1 MAEPKPGT
9 SDAKPKK
16 PRAKKKDVAAPGTP
30 EAAMDAGREA
40 ETSGP
45 VTLEALRAAIEE
57 KVAIAEKD
65 TQKIVEANDFILDR
79 IARYQGQLSSEER
92 GRLSAIVASAHARL
106 SELQK
111 KGKEMT
117 GERAAASSGE
127 EAPASSGNEQIDALQ
142 RRVAAMRAQ
151 REMNAK
157 NPMLSESQREQLAGK
172 IDQDLSAMEA
182 ELKALLPPEEPAEVR
197 ALKAQIA
204 TLEKQRDTNAGMVS
218 GSMQEKVLADYNRRI
233 AELQGQ
239 LGVAAGTGAATEV
252 KPEVTVEHGA
262 IEDFTDELERA
273 EYQFT
278 SQQATPD
285 QWKAWLEQKLQAFPD
300 GDPRRKLVLDKYFE
314 LQEQARAVGEGMR
327 GLAEFAQRAGAT
339 EVAPPTP
346 EVAPAQPPPSARELM
361 SIAKI
366 RAQLHDAPPEVLKAA
381 IEQAKFAETKA
392 MLETEASRVK
402 LIELVKS
409 LSGREDLQALRG
421 PALEQ
426 LAVTLGVPAA
436 ALEGAL
442 GRQQAAL
449 EQRAREEVR
458 KETQAGLKKV
468 IAKGAAYVGLGA
480 VLNRF
485 LPGWGAL
492 TAGVRMVETWR
503 QGGAEEKK
511 VQERLAQ
518 FQKQLEEGDLRDPKA
533 LVSEILRDLAADAA
547 SAKREQIDGQM
558 VIHDAESLEILTA
571 HCRTQVKEYLQERYP
586 NLSVEQR
593 KELMRVSGAL
603 YMMDHANATLEA
615 KVAAQQP
622 GGFGKLI
629 ATLDKVLGSKVLRG
643 GETAKERMLTTAV
656 FAAAGAM
663 ARELPVIRNIL
674 FAYTGFKTGEMLA
687 SGITRRMG
695 RYDVTKPVAAAALAG
710 ETLEK
715 GVLDRARAQ
724 LLDGELRTKNPAEY
738 QQLREAVER
747 HELAL
752 LTRAEV
758 ATDFVAER
766 TAAMEA
772 TLAQK
777 QKLERERQV
786 VVNGARIAGAVAGA
800 VLGPQIVEWIAKKM
814 HPETPAAKPTEVA
827 PTPES
832 ETDPRMELLS
842 TRQAKDGWVH
852 IRAKQFYGIEHPEL
866 SGEQIVA
873 KMEGHKQMLA
883 ELRASHGYKYAA
895 NPRHWDDR
903 AFPLKYIELGKADAI
918 SSGVLAEDGRT
929 TLVSLR
935 GEGVLPYDETGTGT
949 PKGHLQFYATKA
961 KFGFEGGAPVA
972 GREITTGDVRYLDA
986 GDTAMSEDEYQQW
999 LTEHPDTQLAEVRP
1013 GGGGRWATVEILG
1026 GGDERETIR
1035 VPAGEAAARGG
1046 SADVTFGDAAD
1057 SATVEI
1063 TPGGLVKQGGVEFL
1077 TKYTP
1082 YERGQILEQIEHD
1095 RGVARELAW
1104 QIEEWRQKY
1113 GDRPGF
1119 AAFER
1124 AVQGRLS
1131 DVGERIRNEF
1141 DILAGRTP
1149 GDVTAEMTRIGMVST
1164 EDVARIELDALDQ
1177 RLNLR
1182 TTAERAAAALSRLRP
1197 GGGGGV

>member
-1 MAEPKPGT
+1 MAEPTPGT

-40 ETSGP
+40 TEGGP

-79 IARYQGQLSSEER
+79 IARYQGQLSSDER
-92 GRLSAIVASAHARL
+92 GRLSAIAASAHARL
-106 SELQK
+106 TELQQK
-111 KGKEMT
+111 AKEVT
-117 GERAAASSGE
+117 GGRPAAASK
-127 EAPASSGNEQIDALQ
+127 EAPVSSSGNEQIDALQ

-151 REMNAK
+151 RAMNAK

-172 IDQDLSAMEA
+172 IDQDLAAMEA
-182 ELKALLPPEEPAEVR
+182 ELASLRPPEEPAETR
-197 ALKAQIA
+197 ALKTQIA
-204 TLEKQRDTNAGMVS
+204 KLEKERDTNAGMVS

-233 AELQGQ
+233 AELQEK
-239 LGVAAGTGAATEV
+239 LKGAPATEAAQPPAV
-252 KPEVTVEHGA
+252 EEAPTVAPEISPVGT
-262 IEDFTDELERA
+262 A
-273 EYQFT
+273 E
-278 SQQATPD
+278 A
-285 QWKAWLEQKLQAFPD
+285 
-300 GDPRRKLVLDKYFE
+300 
-314 LQEQARAVGEGMR
+314 
-327 GLAEFAQRAGAT
+327 AT

-346 EVAPAQPPPSARELM
+346 EVAATQSPPSARELM

-366 RAQLHDAPPEVLKAA
+366 RAQLVDAPPEALKAA
-381 IEQAKFAETKA
+381 IERAKFSETKA
-392 MLETEASRVK
+392 VLETEATREP
-402 LIELVKS
+402 LIELVKT
-409 LSGREDLQALRG
+409 LGGLEGDQALRG
-421 PALEQ
+421 PAIER
-426 LAVTLGVPAA
+426 LAAAMGVPAA
-436 ALEGAL
+436 AIEGAL
-442 GRQQAAL
+442 ARQRSAL

-468 IAKGAAYVGLGA
+468 IVKGAAYVGLGA

-511 VQERLAQ
+511 VQGKLAQ

-533 LVSEILRDLAADAA
+533 LMSELLRDLAADAA
-547 SAKREQIDGQM
+547 SAKREQIDGLKPTAGEIKDPSVM
-558 VIHDAESLEILTA
+558 AAWCRRDTARYLE
-571 HCRTQVKEYLQERYP
+571 ERYP
-586 NLSVEQR
+586 NLSAEQR
-593 KELMRVSGAL
+593 KELARASATL
-603 YMMDHANATLEA
+603 YMMDHATATLEA

-622 GGFGKLI
+622 GGFQKLI

-663 ARELPVIRNIL
+663 ARELPIIRNIL
-674 FAYTGFKTGEMLA
+674 FAYTGFKAGEMLA
-687 SGITRRMG
+687 SGITRRMS

-710 ETLEK
+710 ETVER

-724 LLDGELRTKNPAEY
+724 LLDGELRAKNPAEY

-752 LTRAEV
+752 LARAEV

-772 TLAQK
+772 TLTQK

-814 HPETPAAKPTEVA
+814 QPETPTAAATDVA

-866 SGEQIVA
+866 SGDQIVA
-873 KMEGHKQMLA
+873 KMEAHKQMLA

-1046 SADVTFGDAAD
+1046 SADVTFGD
-1057 SATVEI
+1057 
-1063 TPGGLVKQGGVEFL
+1063 TPDTAPIETTPDGHVKQGGVEFL
-1077 TKYTP
+1077 TSYTD
-1082 YERGQILEQIEHD
+1082 YERGQILAQIEHD
-1095 RGVARELAW
+1095 RGVASQLEIQLAD
-1104 QIEEWRQKY
+1104 WRTKY
-1113 GDRPGF
+1113 GTRPGF

-1124 AVQGRLS
+1124 AAHGRFE
-1131 DVGERIRNEF
+1131 DVDGRIKREL
-1141 DILAGRTP
+1141 DILAGRVP
-1149 GDVTAEMTRIGMVST
+1149 GTVTAEMTRIGEVSIR
-1164 EDVARIELDALDQ
+1164 DIARIELDALDQ

-1182 TTAERAAAALSRLRP
+1182 TAAERSASAFEDLRRAR
-1197 GGGGGV
+1197 GGT